1 MSKVSDFFRKSFW
14 QNPEY
19 DMHQK
24 PCPEVTTPMEPA
36 LYQKLLSM
44 AREAG
49 VQIVGNKATFRG
61 CDFDWNYD
69 TAEGIFHYTC
79 TNRRFYISCE
89 LLQAEMAKLI
99 EQARTGI

>member
-79 TNRRFYISCE
+79 TNRPFYISCE